1 MSELLYTEGLS
12 VGYGTKTVV
21 KDIALCAKPGKL
33 LCLIGP
39 NGAGKSTLLKTLIR
53 ELSPTGG
60 AVYLDGR
67 ALRDYREKELARV
80 SAAVLTGRPD
90 TDREPASVYEKSI

>member
-12 VGYGTKTVV
+12 VGYGTKTIV
-21 KDIALCAKPGKL
+21 KDIALRAEPGKL

-60 AVYLDGR
+60 AVYLDVKNL
-67 ALRDYREKELARV
+67 AWQDLLDYFSSLN
-80 SAAVLTGRPD
+80 
-90 TDREPASVYEKSI
+90 